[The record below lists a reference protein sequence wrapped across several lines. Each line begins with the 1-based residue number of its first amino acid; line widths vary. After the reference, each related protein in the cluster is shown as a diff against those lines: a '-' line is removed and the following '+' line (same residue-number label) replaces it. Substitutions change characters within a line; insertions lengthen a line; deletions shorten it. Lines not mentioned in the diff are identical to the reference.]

1 MGLGLGLLGGALGGI
16 AGGLIPSRKADFTN
30 PDFINRFT
38 GPLGTS
44 TRTGFTFSQD
54 PARQAAV
61 DAANQR
67 LSGLLSQ
74 IAQGPSKATETKFRD
89 AFLAPRQ
96 ARLNQQLKQQKQNL
110 NANIAGQGLG
120 GGSAAL
126 FAQGQQ
132 GVNANQQRND
142 LFNQA
147 VFGGQQQADRNL
159 SQLIN
164 QFSLNQGLSQQD
176 INNRLAAFG
185 QTQGAFNNQNNFEL
199 QKAGFMNKLAQ
210 ARASQSQNRL
220 QDIFGG
226 ITAGAGLGDL
236 LGGAKQSSFEGLF
249 NLFGGPPGV

>member
-1 MGLGLGLLGGALGGI
+1 MGLGFGGLLGGALGGL
-16 AGGLIPSRKADFTN
+16 AGGFLPSNKAAFTYPN
-30 PDFINRFT
+30 FLTSFK

-44 TRTGFTFSQD
+44 TRNGFTFSQD

-74 IAQGPSKATETKFRD
+74 IAQGPSKATEIKFRD

-96 ARLNQQLKQQKQNL
+96 ARLNTQLQQQKQNL

-132 GVNANQQRND
+132 GVNANQQRNN
-142 LFNQA
+142 LFNEA
-147 VFGGQQQADRNL
+147 VSGGQALADRNL
-159 SQLIN
+159 NQLIN
-164 QFSLNQGLSQQD
+164 QFGLNSNLSQQD
-176 INNRLAAFG
+176 INNRLSAFG
-185 QTQGAFNNQNNFEL
+185 QTQGAFNAGNQFEL
-199 QKAGFMNKLAQ
+199 AKSQFMNNLAQ
-210 ARASQSQNRL
+210 QRAAQSQNKL
-220 QDIFGG
+220 KDIFGG
-226 ITAGAGLGDL
+226 IVAGSGLGDAL
-236 LGGAKQSSFEGLF
+236 NQKSFEPFL